1 MNTIN
6 RLRLLLTPK
15 EKYQLIGFSFL
26 VTTTA
31 FAEILGIGLFL
42 PIMAI
47 FLKPD
52 ITESNKYISY
62 LYNWSKAPNPQIFLI
77 GCLSII
83 ALFFI
88 LKSAYTLLVIKI
100 QSSIIYKKRRDL
112 TCRLYRNYLK
122 TDYGSKGDIAHLN
135 QKLQWVGFFCD
146 NTVFPILNIFSDIMV
161 IILLMAGMIYI
172 APVMILSS
180 TFFMGLVG
188 ALAIYFSRRQ
198 TSIQSQKVAVN
209 DLDSQSCQLDSFNML
224 KYIKAVGIENYF
236 INKYETL
243 TKKVSTGKG
252 ILYTL
257 GQIPRIA
264 IECGAFILAAS
275 IFIILLFLKTPS
287 EDIIFLFSILI
298 ASMSRL
304 LPALSRIN
312 YNYTLY
318 RQSKF
323 IFDNIFDDF
332 IIKIPKDEEY
342 QGIITFNEKLSINNI
357 SFSYNEETVIFNN
370 FSFSMSPNESIAI
383 IGPSGRGKTT
393 LADLILGLYK
403 VDKGT
408 ITSDNKDIHS
418 NLIAWRKLISYV
430 PQNIYIPNLSIKDNI
445 TLGCNEDEIDEQL
458 LHDVIKTAQ
467 LSSFVESLPE
477 KLDYI
482 VGDNGA
488 NLSGGQKQRIA
499 IARALYRKPK
509 LLILDEA
516 TSALDTETENEFV
529 KALEQLHGK
538 CGIIVIAHRLST
550 IENCDRVIDL
560 SK

>member
-1 MNTIN
+1 
-6 RLRLLLTPK
+6 
-15 EKYQLIGFSFL
+15 
-26 VTTTA
+26 
-31 FAEILGIGLFL
+31 
-42 PIMAI
+42 
-47 FLKPD
+47 
-52 ITESNKYISY
+52 
-62 LYNWSKAPNPQIFLI
+62 
-77 GCLSII
+77 
-83 ALFFI
+83 
-88 LKSAYTLLVIKI
+88 
-100 QSSIIYKKRRDL
+100 
-112 TCRLYRNYLK
+112 
-122 TDYGSKGDIAHLN
+122 
-135 QKLQWVGFFCD
+135 
-146 NTVFPILNIFSDIMV
+146 
-161 IILLMAGMIYI
+161 
-172 APVMILSS
+172 
-180 TFFMGLVG
+180 
-188 ALAIYFSRRQ
+188 
-198 TSIQSQKVAVN
+198 
-209 DLDSQSCQLDSFNML
+209 
-224 KYIKAVGIENYF
+224 
-236 INKYETL
+236 
-243 TKKVSTGKG
+243 
-252 ILYTL
+252 
-257 GQIPRIA
+257 
-264 IECGAFILAAS
+264 
-275 IFIILLFLKTPS
+275 
-287 EDIIFLFSILI
+287 
-298 ASMSRL
+298 MSRL

>member
-15 EKYQLIGFSFL
+15 EKLQLIGFSAL
-26 VTTTA
+26 VSTTA
-31 FAEILGIGLFL
+31 LTEILGIGLFL

-47 FLKPD
+47 FLKPN
-52 ITESNKYISY
+52 ITQTNKYISY
-62 LYNWSKAPNPQIFLI
+62 LYKLSGATNPQYFLI
-77 GCLSII
+77 TCLIFI
-83 ALFFI
+83 AFFFI

-100 QSSIIYKKRRDL
+100 QSNIIYKKRRDL

-122 TDYGSKGDIAHLN
+122 TDYGTKGDIAHLN

-146 NTVFPILNIFSDIMV
+146 NTVFPILNIFSDIAV
-161 IILLMAGMIYI
+161 IIVLMAGMIYI
-172 APVMILSS
+172 APVLILSS
-180 TFFMGLVG
+180 TFFMSFVG
-188 ALAIYFSRRQ
+188 FTAIYFSRK
-198 TSIQSQKVAVN
+198 TTTILSKKVGEC
-209 DLDSQSCQLDSFNML
+209 DLASQSCQLDSFNML
-224 KYIKAVGIENYF
+224 KYVKAVGIENYF
-236 INKYETL
+236 INKYEEFTQ
-243 TKKVSTGKG
+243 KMSSSRC

-257 GQIPRIA
+257 GQIPRIS
-264 IECGAFILAAS
+264 IECGAFLLAAS
-275 IFIILLFLKTPS
+275 IFIILLYFNTPS
-287 EDIIFLFSILI
+287 EKIIFLFSILI

-323 IFDNIFDDF
+323 VFDKIFDDF
-332 IIKIPKDEEY
+332 IIKIPLEDKNDTQITFDEE
-342 QGIITFNEKLSINNI
+342 LSINNI
-357 SFSYNEETVIFNN
+357 SFSYNDETSIFKD
-370 FSFSMSPNESIAI
+370 FSFKMSPAESVAI
-383 IGPSGRGKTT
+383 IGQSGRGKTT
-393 LADLILGLYK
+393 LADLMLGLYK

-408 ITSDNKDIHS
+408 ITSDNINIQS
-418 NLIAWRKLISYV
+418 NLPAWRKLISYV

-445 TLGCNEDEIDEQL
+445 TLGCNENEIDESL
-458 LHDVIKTAQ
+458 LWDVIKTAQ
-467 LSSFVESLPE
+467 LNSFVNSLPD
-477 KLDYI
+477 KLDFI

-516 TSALDTETENEFV
+516 TSALDNDTESDFV
-529 KALEQLHGK
+529 KALENLHGK
-538 CGIIVIAHRLST
+538 CGIIVIAHRLTT

-560 SK
+560 NK